1 MCAVSTHS
9 KQKASKIVMR
19 KLDNCLEIFVQFNY
33 SRLLVHGTRNNAK
46 FQISLHFCRP
56 VVLYL
61 SSGYA
66 SFCFSLFF
74 VISHNMK
81 IHNQGQKIERHINR
95 LHSL

>member
-33 SRLLVHGTRNNAK
+33 SRLLVHTVHAIMPNFK
-46 FQISLHFCRP
+46 LVCTS
-56 VVLYL
+56 VLYL